1 MTDAKALVERL
12 RWLSHNSGWGDD
24 ATAKDAA
31 DLIEQQ
37 AAEIAALRADAERW
51 RYWLKHHGWS
61 GYFDDGASNEDDPAR
76 VIAAIDAARSNPPD
90 SSRGLT

>member
-37 AAEIAALRADAERW
+37 AAEIAALRADADALAAQVLH
-51 RYWLKHHGWS
+51 LKG
-61 GYFDDGASNEDDPAR
+61 GTNGANS
-76 VIAAIDAARSNPPD
+76 
-90 SSRGLT
+90 